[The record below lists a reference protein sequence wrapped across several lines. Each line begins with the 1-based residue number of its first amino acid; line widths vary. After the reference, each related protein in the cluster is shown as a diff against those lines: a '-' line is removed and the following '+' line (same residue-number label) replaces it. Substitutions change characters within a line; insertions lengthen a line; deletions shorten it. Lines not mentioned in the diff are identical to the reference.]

1 MAIAINPVDKCLIV
15 VIELSFSFSNAEM
28 PLARLAEVT
37 DFVEDLVQ
45 SSSVVSFDLLMLT
58 TQRAA
63 SVGCFF
69 HIRPSLRPFG
79 PKRRLGDVS
88 YSAALR
94 G

>member
-1 MAIAINPVDKCLIV
+1 
-15 VIELSFSFSNAEM
+15 M

-69 HIRPSLRPFG
+69 HIRQACDFSFWPDADLVQRLFLSQLLG
-79 PKRRLGDVS
+79 AKRTHCAHRELF
-88 YSAALR
+88 
-94 G
+94 